1 MTDIEIHGPNT
12 AAVMHLTG
20 YAVAGM
26 LTRGRFR
33 WSDSDTL
40 VVSTTD
46 TPDVAAATIGR
57 YVRDAVQTRGWLGL
71 GAKYAPGK
79 SGGPEVPVGSKEAHT
94 FLSPFLSKSGEA
106 VRRFEMTES
115 EFAAYASRAT
125 DELRKG
131 LAPAP
136 VVFDEEVAGK
146 LTSSNATAAGGEAL
160 PEDGTGPNWTHRYRK
175 RDVASARTHED
186 TFLHDVIRGLGKP
199 CYWGDKSDPSSG
211 PSSGASQ
218 YVQFL
223 ELAGVDPIIQN
234 ILIPAAK
241 SDVVGMTDT
250 EIMESLCRG
259 TEPGGGAGANTS
271 CDFDVI
277 AVCAVRTV
285 LAFHSLAFIPITH
298 RTYRKSVSG
307 GALNREECDRVRD
320 TTHLRLPVFDV
331 PMSPHRVFSL
341 LSDPRWTKPDIK
353 HHAWLSEQ
361 KVRGWCEFP
370 LAVTSTANSSYGRFS
385 GGAFTA
391 VGAAAR

>member
-1 MTDIEIHGPNT
+1 MTMTDIEIHGPNT
-12 AAVMHLTG
+12 SAVMHLTG

-57 YVRDAVQTRGWLGL
+57 YVREAVQTRGWLGL
-71 GAKYAPGK
+71 GAKYDPGK
-79 SGGPEVPVGSKEAHT
+79 SGRPAVPVGSKDAHT

-106 VRRFEMTES
+106 VRRFEMTAS
-115 EFAAYASRAT
+115 QFAAYESRVT

-136 VVFDEEVAGK
+136 SVSAEGVKGK
-146 LTSSNATAAGGEAL
+146 TNDKNRAL
-160 PEDGTGPNWTHRYRK
+160 LPDDGTGLNWTHRYRK
-175 RDVASARTHED
+175 RDIAAARTHGD
-186 TFLHDVIRGLGKP
+186 AFLHDVIRGLGKP
-199 CYWGDKSDPSSG
+199 CYWGNKSDPSSG
-211 PSSGASQ
+211 PSSGATQ
-218 YVQFL
+218 YIQFL
-223 ELAGVDPIIQN
+223 ELSGVDPIVQN

-241 SDVVGMTDT
+241 ADVVGMSDA

-285 LAFHSLAFIPITH
+285 LAFHSLAFVPITH
-298 RTYRKSVSG
+298 RRYRKSVSG
-307 GALNREECDRVRD
+307 GALNRPESERVRD
-320 TTHLRLPVFDV
+320 TTHIRLPVFSV

-341 LSDPRWTKPDIK
+341 LSDPRWNTLDIE
-353 HHAWLSEQ
+353 HHDWLSEQ
-361 KVRGWCEFP
+361 KVLGWCEFP
-370 LAVTSTANSSYGRFS
+370 LAVTSTTNNSYGRFS
-385 GGAFTA
+385 GGKFTA